1 MEGGAGGSFA
11 FGGGTPGEK
20 ASGGGGVEEH
30 FWAFG
35 KRGSQERGLRT
46 TSPPRNRKWLPRE
59 VFTSS
64 LQVKKRKGTPE
75 GGRECGVGGPQQAFR
90 ILEGAHDPCRGTAC
104 ERWELPS
111 WGFRGRKRGSAFLR
125 GQEPPVQVMGGGG
138 WGVCASESPAG
149 SPPSLRGPGLAYEK
163 SGLLAGVTGCGLRAG
178 GRGGAGSSW
187 TGRGQLSAG
196 VDAAGGGGG
205 FPEVSAGVRVPPRAG
220 GRRCGPGP
228 SAGYDAAERR
238 AFRARPSRP
247 QLTR

>member
-1 MEGGAGGSFA
+1 M
-11 FGGGTPGEK
+11 
-20 ASGGGGVEEH
+20 EEH

-64 LQVKKRKGTPE
+64 LQVKKRTGTPE

-90 ILEGAHDPCRGTAC
+90 ILEGEHDPRRGTAC

-178 GRGGAGSSW
+178 GRGGGSCRLAW
-187 TGRGQLSAG
+187 TRREEEEAFPRSPRGCGSHPEP
-196 VDAAGGGGG
+196 GGGGVVLG
-205 FPEVSAGVRVPPRAG
+205 PPRG
-220 GRRCGPGP
+220 MTRRRGERSGRGLRGLSSPGSCASP
-228 SAGYDAAERR
+228 GS
-238 AFRARPSRP
+238 
-247 QLTR
+247 